1 MAGAEQSDSGHSPNN
16 HCTSSG
22 GSDSWSKDGGPI
34 MDCVDGATQPLRP
47 FALVQPTHAHNG
59 ALQEDENVR
68 MPVNKRKKLAPEKV
82 DS

>member
-1 MAGAEQSDSGHSPNN
+1 
-16 HCTSSG
+16 
-22 GSDSWSKDGGPI
+22 